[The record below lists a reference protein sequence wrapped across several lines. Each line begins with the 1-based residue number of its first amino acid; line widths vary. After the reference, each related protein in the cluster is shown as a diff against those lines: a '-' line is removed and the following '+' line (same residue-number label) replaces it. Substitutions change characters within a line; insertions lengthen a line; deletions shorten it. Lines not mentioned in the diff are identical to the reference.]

1 MNALVQ
7 RIERIVGTV
16 RDPISYRLLW
26 CGLTNRLVS
35 IPGGNFDSGAPANSG
50 WPMDAPSRN
59 SDRIPRIIFQPWT
72 SRHALPAN
80 YAYWRQSF
88 VANNPGYKF
97 FFWDDSDNRRF
108 IAEWFPW
115 FLARFDSYPR
125 EIFRTN
131 ITRLFFLYAHGGFS
145 VHMDSECLKPLDE
158 FGGDPDVV
166 VGRMGRDSTFEHS
179 IPNAIMASKPNQA
192 LWLLTIAIGLE
203 RLTQSQTRADVEPE
217 WLTGPVLLKD
227 AVDFYLAHSGS
238 AIAARISKSCPELAL
253 AATTCDFG
261 RVSIMPS
268 KIWCPINW
276 NNVASAFFQ
285 RKMVE
290 KKAVLDRSYAG
301 RLFPGSFI
309 VTYWSTPWN

>member
-26 CGLTNRLVS
+26 YGLTNRLVS
-35 IPGGNFDSGAPANSG
+35 IPGGNFDSSAPANSG

-88 VANNPGYKF
+88 VANNTGYKF

-115 FLARFDSYPR
+115 FLSGFDSYPR

-131 ITRLFFLYAHGGFS
+131 ITRLFFLYARSCVPDTGPGGPLIRKLLLGRIEQGA
-145 VHMDSECLKPLDE
+145 VHDRWLLAGQDVALISDLADIEPVAEEVEQRSPFERDATASGAGCKKKELDMSRSAKAPRRR
-158 FGGDPDVV
+158 GQKLCIIDRGLHLGL
-166 VGRMGRDSTFEHS
+166 VGRHQLS
-179 IPNAIMASKPNQA
+179 
-192 LWLLTIAIGLE
+192 
-203 RLTQSQTRADVEPE
+203 
-217 WLTGPVLLKD
+217 
-227 AVDFYLAHSGS
+227 
-238 AIAARISKSCPELAL
+238 
-253 AATTCDFG
+253 
-261 RVSIMPS
+261 
-268 KIWCPINW
+268 
-276 NNVASAFFQ
+276 
-285 RKMVE
+285 
-290 KKAVLDRSYAG
+290 
-301 RLFPGSFI
+301 
-309 VTYWSTPWN
+309 

>member
-125 EIFRTN
+125 EIFRQPKRVVFPEGEEPK
-131 ITRLFFLYAHGGFS
+131 ILRACQIL
-145 VHMDSECLKPLDE
+145 MDEK
-158 FGGDPDVV
+158 
-166 VGRMGRDSTFEHS
+166 
-179 IPNAIMASKPNQA
+179 
-192 LWLLTIAIGLE
+192 IA
-203 RLTQSQTRADVEPE
+203 R
-217 WLTGPVLLKD
+217 PVLLGD
-227 AVDFYLAHSGS
+227 E
-238 AIAARISKSCPELAL
+238 ARIRAAVAELHLRVDGLRIVDPAKS
-253 AATTCDFG
+253 
-261 RVSIMPS
+261 
-268 KIWCPINW
+268 
-276 NNVASAFFQ
+276 
-285 RKMVE
+285 
-290 KKAVLDRSYAG
+290 G
-301 RLFPGSFI
+301 RL
-309 VTYWSTPWN
+309 